1 VNSVGHEH
9 ENGQGPMS
17 IVAF

>member
-1 VNSVGHEH
+1 VNTEGHEH

-17 IVAF
+17 TAAF

>member
-1 VNSVGHEH
+1 VNKVVHAH
-9 ENGQGPMS
+9 ENGRGPMS